1 MLLHVTSGTM
11 RLRVRKASQQRNAIP
26 SARTGKT
33 KRKHSEVERTLST
46 EDGKMQKRETGIFST
61 IKRFIRGNAVKVDQC
76 TPAKRSRVDCD
87 ADSNLITSTPTGGN
101 LPSRANPRTRRKA
114 PVNGD
119 TMTTQSKPVKP
130 NGKLE
135 VKVETPSSPPRT
147 TLLGTIFSP
156 VFSFFSPANKNATAG
171 SDSPGQAV
179 EAEEIVKQLE
189 MEQLEETPTSTT
201 TDGRDQ
207 GFDPALNPRTLPHI
221 DSAVEE
227 GEIVTEA
234 DMPPLT
240 GSNSNYPDVPPSP
253 PAEGTYEEDW
263 EVFDPYFFIKHVPP
277 LTEEQLTRKP
287 ALPLK
292 TRSTPEFSLV
302 LDLDET
308 LVHCSLNELE
318 DAALTFPVLFQD
330 VIYQVYVRLR
340 PFFREFLER
349 MSQIYEIIL
358 FTASK
363 KVYADKLLNILD
375 PKKQLVRHRLFRE
388 HCVCVQGNYIKD
400 LNILGRDLSK
410 TVIIDNSPQAFA
422 YQLSNGIP
430 IESWF
435 VDKNDHEL
443 LKLVP
448 FLEKLVELFVF
459 PAGSRKFGL
468 MSKDGRHD
476 GRRRGAGHQH
486 RLGLRSG
493 GQVGDGRDRS
503 ASNSSGSSH
512 GGGKGRNS
520 TINLALKA
528 SFQRSNSHDKVRKIV
543 AEEGRTARN
552 LIAWSVPVESKE
564 EDAKSKSH
572 GNSSARAQRMN
583 SGLSRNKK
591 QNLALDCKNPP
602 VSILDKASEKS
613 PTKSR
618 QPRKVDLRA
627 RYWAFLFD
635 NLRRAV
641 DEIYVTCESDQS
653 VVECKLQ
660 EKLEKTDAQNR
671 PTSLAWEVR
680 KMSPGRHVMSSP
692 SSDRIVPSPG
702 VRRALN
708 FGGPPPTLAV
718 ARLSHTG
725 PSWADRVKSSQSLP
739 VPNPIVTKIDAEGW
753 ETVQRGRSMRP
764 RAKVS
769 PVLIRAST
777 KDDSDKENQQIQ
789 PSLSEKSLEVK
800 EQEQLLPQEQ
810 VHEVEKSTVIEPPA
824 ETIGEP
830 GQSVSAPSVDMP
842 PPTPVPPPLLHPSAS
857 DPCPPLESLARLK
870 EQSSGQ
876 TKVEQENGGS
886 VWKVATPSSESEAT
900 VYVPLAVMT
909 LESMLDPTELSTPQS
924 MAEVLAK
931 KEELAD
937 RLEKANE
944 EAIASAIAEEEQLT
958 REIQAENNELET
970 DNDSDFS
977 ASIGSGSL
985 GLNLDWSEMLADY
998 EAREPWR
1005 QSTSWGD
1012 MVEEEPS
1019 RPPGHG
1025 IHMHEKLS
1033 SPSRKRTIAES
1044 KKKYEEKQLKAQQLR
1059 DKLREEKSHKLQKLM
1074 EREKDVRKWK
1084 EELLEQRRRMMEEK
1098 LLHAE
1103 FKRELQLQAIVK
1115 KAQEEE
1121 AKVNEI
1127 AFINTL
1133 EAQNKRHDVLAKLN
1147 EYEQRLNELQ
1157 EERQRRQEEK
1167 QARDEAVQ
1175 ERKRALEA
1183 ERQAR
1188 VEELL
1193 RLAALS
1199 AAQQEAM
1206 EELQKKIQMKHDESS
1221 RRHMEQIEQRKEKA
1235 AELSSGRHANTDYAP
1250 KLTPYER
1257 KKQCSL
1263 CTVEIGSEVH
1273 LFSHI
1278 KGRRHQQAVR
1288 DSSSIQ
1294 GRELSDEEVE
1304 HLSVK
1309 KYIVDITAD
1318 SSMPSDSAKDG
1329 EERQKARKKAKKL
1342 RARMNSRAKEFEAS
1356 MEANNQSS
1364 DSPYKAKLQRLVKDL
1379 LKQQQ
1384 GQDSGQWASSKVS
1397 GLDRTLGEVS
1407 RILEKQN
1414 NADQVAFQVGG
1425 GLSALEQILQVVT
1438 AVSSPTTLPRIPL
1451 KSLCAAVNVYYLSC
1465 AHCHINCSYVLYSN
1479 KITFLLDLLL
1489 HQLTLFVP
1497 DEDQSIFGRSVNKQI
1512 FEGLTTG
1519 LLQTVA
1525 TVLGQLHLPNL
1536 ENDGKSKPAA
1546 SENFGTR
1553 AQDLIS
1559 YVVNMGL
1566 IDKLYGCFLYVQGPI
1581 DECPKMAAF
1590 LEQAT
1595 AFLHGLCKLCFAVT
1609 GRAVNIFD
1617 NKHQDSTGLMT
1628 LLQSTD
1634 LVGVLHMLYCIL
1646 LHTAPPE
1653 PTTGS
1658 GASAPAGPQGPY
1670 SSTVIQVALQG
1681 LRFLNTF
1688 ALLQLSAF
1696 QSVLGAEGLS
1706 LAFRHIVNSLLWFC
1720 SQQSS
1725 EELLHE
1731 LIICIGYFTVNH
1743 PDNQVIVQSGRQ
1755 PSVLQKLCQLPFQ
1768 YFSHPRLIKVLFPSL
1783 ICSCYNNPEN
1793 KVILQQEMSCV
1804 LLATFIQDCATNET
1818 QSEAKASQ
1826 SEKSWSLD
1834 YCELSNR
1841 FPRDQWD
1848 AALHFFLQKQDE

>member
-1 MLLHVTSGTM
+1 MSG
-11 RLRVRKASQQRNAIP
+11 Q
-26 SARTGKT
+26 
-33 KRKHSEVERTLST
+33 
-46 EDGKMQKRETGIFST
+46 
-61 IKRFIRGNAVKVDQC
+61 
-76 TPAKRSRVDCD
+76 
-87 ADSNLITSTPTGGN
+87 
-101 LPSRANPRTRRKA
+101 
-114 PVNGD
+114 
-119 TMTTQSKPVKP
+119 
-130 NGKLE
+130 
-135 VKVETPSSPPRT
+135 
-147 TLLGTIFSP
+147 
-156 VFSFFSPANKNATAG
+156 
-171 SDSPGQAV
+171 
-179 EAEEIVKQLE
+179 
-189 MEQLEETPTSTT
+189 
-201 TDGRDQ
+201 
-207 GFDPALNPRTLPHI
+207 
-221 DSAVEE
+221 
-227 GEIVTEA
+227 
-234 DMPPLT
+234 DM
-240 GSNSNYPDVPPSP
+240 D
-253 PAEGTYEEDW
+253 E
-263 EVFDPYFFIKHVPP
+263 
-277 LTEEQLTRKP
+277 KP
-287 ALPLK
+287 AYRLY
-292 TRSTPEFSLV
+292 FS
-302 LDLDET
+302 
-308 LVHCSLNELE
+308 
-318 DAALTFPVLFQD
+318 
-330 VIYQVYVRLR
+330 
-340 PFFREFLER
+340 
-349 MSQIYEIIL
+349 
-358 FTASK
+358 
-363 KVYADKLLNILD
+363 
-375 PKKQLVRHRLFRE
+375 
-388 HCVCVQGNYIKD
+388 
-400 LNILGRDLSK
+400 
-410 TVIIDNSPQAFA
+410 
-422 YQLSNGIP
+422 
-430 IESWF
+430 
-435 VDKNDHEL
+435 
-443 LKLVP
+443 
-448 FLEKLVELFVF
+448 
-459 PAGSRKFGL
+459 
-468 MSKDGRHD
+468 
-476 GRRRGAGHQH
+476 
-486 RLGLRSG
+486 
-493 GQVGDGRDRS
+493 
-503 ASNSSGSSH
+503 
-512 GGGKGRNS
+512 
-520 TINLALKA
+520 A

-543 AEEGRTARN
+543 AEEGRAARN

-564 EDAKSKSH
+564 EEGKSKNH
-572 GNSSARAQRMN
+572 PNSNARHQRIN
-583 SGLSRNKK
+583 AGLHRNKK
-591 QNLALDCKNPP
+591 QNTALDCKNAPG
-602 VSILDKASEKS
+602 SILDKGVEKS
-613 PTKSR
+613 PTKTR

-653 VVECKLQ
+653 VVECREVLMMLDNYVRDFKALIDWIQLQ

-725 PSWADRVKSSQSLP
+725 PSWADRVKSSHSLP
-739 VPNPIVTKIDAEGW
+739 VPSQSSNIPPEKPAKKDAEGW

-764 RAKVS
+764 RSIAMVAKVS
-769 PVLIRAST
+769 PVLAHVSP
-777 KDDSDKENQQIQ
+777 KDDSDKENQQLQ
-789 PSLSEKSLEVK
+789 PSPQDKAQEMR
-800 EQEQLLPQEQ
+800 EQEQLIPQEQ
-810 VHEVEKSTVIEPPA
+810 SQEMEKTSVIE
-824 ETIGEP
+824 
-830 GQSVSAPSVDMP
+830 
-842 PPTPVPPPLLHPSAS
+842 
-857 DPCPPLESLARLK
+857 
-870 EQSSGQ
+870 
-876 TKVEQENGGS
+876 
-886 VWKVATPSSESEAT
+886 
-900 VYVPLAVMT
+900 
-909 LESMLDPTELSTPQS
+909 PQS

-970 DNDSDFS
+970 DNESDFS
-977 ASIGSGSL
+977 ASIGSGSC

-998 EAREPWR
+998 DAREPWR

-1012 MVEEEPS
+1012 MVEEEPA

-1044 KKKYEEKQLKAQQLR
+1044 KKKHEEKQLKAQQLR
-1059 DKLREEKSHKLQKLM
+1059 DKLREEKTHKLQKLM
-1074 EREKDVRKWK
+1074 EREKEVKKWK
-1084 EELLEQRRRMMEEK
+1084 EELLDQRRRMMEEK

-1133 EAQNKRHDVLAKLN
+1133 EAQNKRHDVLSKLN

-1193 RLAALS
+1193 MKRREQEARIEQQRQEKERAREDAARERARDREERLAALS

-1235 AELSSGRHANTDYAP
+1235 AELGSGRHANTDYAP

-1257 KKQCSL
+1257 QKQCSL
-1263 CTVEIGSEVH
+1263 CDVVITSEVH

-1278 KGRRHQQAVR
+1278 KGKRHQQAVR

-1304 HLSVK
+1304 HLSLK
-1309 KYIVDITAD
+1309 KYILDIMTD
-1318 SSMPSDSAKDG
+1318 SSVPSESAKDA

-1342 RARMNSRAKEFEAS
+1342 RARMNSRAKEYETC
-1356 MEANNQSS
+1356 MEAKTQIP

-1379 LKQQQ
+1379 VKQQQ
-1384 GQDSGQWASSKVS
+1384 GQDSGQWASNKVS
-1397 GLDRTLGEVS
+1397 GLDRTLGEIS

-1425 GLSALEQILQVVT
+1425 GLSALEQILQVVS
-1438 AVSSPTTLPRIPL
+1438 AVSTPTTVPRIPL
-1451 KSLCAAVNVYYLSC
+1451 KSLCAAVNTYYLSC
-1465 AHCHINCSYVLYSN
+1465 AHCVNNCSYVLFSN
-1479 KITFLLDLLL
+1479 KITFLMDLLL
-1489 HQLTLFVP
+1489 HQLTLYVP
-1497 DEDQSIFGRSVNKQI
+1497 DEDKSIFGRSVNKQI

-1525 TVLGQLHLPNL
+1525 KVLAQLHPPHL
-1536 ENDGKSKPAA
+1536 DGDAPRICTPDTKSKPIAN
-1546 SENFGTR
+1546 ENFNTR
-1553 AQDLIS
+1553 VQDLIS

-1581 DECPKMAAF
+1581 DESPKMAAF

-1595 AFLHGLCKLCFAVT
+1595 AFLHGICKLCFAVT
-1609 GRAVNIFD
+1609 GRSLNVFD
-1617 NKHQDSTGLMT
+1617 NKRQDPTGWT
-1628 LLQSTD
+1628 ALLQSTD

-1646 LHTAPPE
+1646 LH
-1653 PTTGS
+1653 
-1658 GASAPAGPQGPY
+1658 SALPDSLSAGPVGPQEPY
-1670 SSTVIQVALQG
+1670 SASVIQVALQG
-1681 LRFLNTF
+1681 LRFLNSI
-1688 ALLQLSAF
+1688 ALLDLSAF
-1696 QSVLGAEGLS
+1696 QTVLGAEGLS
-1706 LAFRHIVNSLLWFC
+1706 LAFRHIVSSLLWYC
-1720 SQQSS
+1720 SQHSS

-1731 LIICIGYFTVNH
+1731 LIICVGYFTVNH

-1783 ICSCYNNPEN
+1783 ICACYNNLQN

-1804 LLATFIQDCATNET
+1804 LLATFIQDCATNE
-1818 QSEAKASQ
+1818 SQ
-1826 SEKSWSLD
+1826 SDSRISQPEKGWAPLD

-1848 AALHFFLQKQDE
+1848 AALQFFLKKQDD